1 MHSWGKYAV
10 LLIEP
15 HVKNTRGPSFHAT
28 SPDAADRARQAKKT
42 VWLPCPGC
50 RGPTPAPQ
58 GQPCL
63 CSSCETT
70 SSDFERE
77 ARNLSFK
84 GNLQT
89 FKRWPNFQKHRVGRT
104 HHTHQPSAGAHLV
117 GVPTRGLGSFLLFRE
132 LAGPLRISG
141 SKKPQWRA
149 KKTDSQLTTLA
160 AGPWELEA
168 CPPASCVLLSHLPTS
183 LSFLPPSPSLS
194 VICLSLSLS
203 ISCSL
208 SVHLQ
213 VAAFHLHPPVS
224 LLCRPLSRST
234 SPDLSVS
241 PRLSAFVSLPVCVS
255 VSLCLCI
262 YISLS
267 LYLSMSRPIS
277 LLRSLKPEI
286 RFPSSACS
294 KVHLRVSQG
303 ARAVDNC

>member
-1 MHSWGKYAV
+1 MAARGAGDPPLPPRGSLASAPAAR
-10 LLIEP
+10 P
-15 HVKNTRGPSFHAT
+15 HL
-28 SPDAADRARQAKKT
+28 QI
-42 VWLPCPGC
+42 L
-50 RGPTPAPQ
+50 
-58 GQPCL
+58 
-63 CSSCETT
+63 
-70 SSDFERE
+70 RE

-132 LAGPLRISG
+132 LVGPLRISG

-149 KKTDSQLTTLA
+149 KKTDSQLTTPA
-160 AGPWELEA
+160 ASWDLGARGLPA
-168 CPPASCVLLSHLPTS
+168 CFLLPPLPSVHLT

-213 VAAFHLHPPVS
+213 VADFHLHPSVS
-224 LLCRPLSRST
+224 LLCVGLSHSLRLLT
-234 SPDLSVS
+234 SLSLHVS
-241 PRLSAFVSLPVCVS
+241 LHLCLSLPVCVS
-255 VSLCLCI
+255 VSLCLCV

-294 KVHLRVSQG
+294 KVHLTVSQG

>member
-1 MHSWGKYAV
+1 M
-10 LLIEP
+10 LLTGP
-15 HVKNTRGPSFHAT
+15 GRQRRQCGCSARG
-28 SPDAADRARQAKKT
+28 
-42 VWLPCPGC
+42 

-104 HHTHQPSAGAHLV
+104 HTHQPSAGAHLV

-168 CPPASCVLLSHLPTS
+168 CPPASCFLLSHLSTS
-183 LSFLPPSPSLS
+183 LSPFY
-194 VICLSLSLS
+194 
-203 ISCSL
+203 
-208 SVHLQ
+208 
-213 VAAFHLHPPVS
+213 LHPR
-224 LLCRPLSRST
+224 LCL
-234 SPDLSVS
+234 LSVS
-241 PRLSAFVSLPVCVS
+241 P
-255 VSLCLCI
+255 
-262 YISLS
+262 
-267 LYLSMSRPIS
+267 YL
-277 LLRSLKPEI
+277 
-286 RFPSSACS
+286 FPSLAPCLSIS
-294 KVHLRVSQG
+294 K
-303 ARAVDNC
+303 

>member
-1 MHSWGKYAV
+1 M

-15 HVKNTRGPSFHAT
+15 DVKNTRGPSSLAI
-28 SPDAADRARQAKKT
+28 SPDAADRARQAKTT
-42 VWLPCPGC
+42 VWLLCPGPGAHPC
-50 RGPTPAPQ
+50 PQ

-77 ARNLSFK
+77 ARKLSFK

-104 HHTHQPSAGAHLV
+104 HTHQPSAGAHLV

-168 CPPASCVLLSHLPTS
+168 CPPASCFLLSHLSTS
-183 LSFLPPSPSLS
+183 LSPFY
-194 VICLSLSLS
+194 
-203 ISCSL
+203 
-208 SVHLQ
+208 
-213 VAAFHLHPPVS
+213 LHPR
-224 LLCRPLSRST
+224 LCL
-234 SPDLSVS
+234 LSVS
-241 PRLSAFVSLPVCVS
+241 P
-255 VSLCLCI
+255 
-262 YISLS
+262 
-267 LYLSMSRPIS
+267 YL
-277 LLRSLKPEI
+277 
-286 RFPSSACS
+286 FPSLAPCLSIS
-294 KVHLRVSQG
+294 K
-303 ARAVDNC
+303 